1 MQNQAWQGRS
11 VLRGKGTLQLLQ
23 GTLAGWAKK
32 QSTES
37 ADGLWWRCGPR
48 QVEPAIGVA
57 AGVGSA
63 TDSGAGDGAG
73 SETVWDV
80 RVCVCCQQWR
90 NGVCNF
96 MQLFPFVYDDFLFFV
111 RVLLLSHSVCVSPS
125 PFPFGCLSLGQTKRA
140 NFKLAER
147 SFLLS
152 PPAFLSTFL
161 SQSHE

>member
-1 MQNQAWQGRS
+1 MQNQEWQKCAEGREE
-11 VLRGKGTLQLLQ
+11 TLQLLQ

-48 QVEPAIGVA
+48 QVEQAIGVA

-63 TDSGAGDGAG
+63 TDNGAGTGAG

-111 RVLLLSHSVCVSPS
+111 RVSLCESFSILL
-125 PFPFGCLSLGQTKRA
+125 PFGCRCLGQTKRA

-147 SFLLS
+147 SFLLT
-152 PPAFLSTFL
+152 PPAILSTFL